1 MFHVKRMLARE
12 KVSREAVI
20 MKIEILKKYRK
31 TLDNGNTL

>member
-12 KVSREAVI
+12 EVSRETVI
-20 MKIEILKKYRK
+20 MTIEILKKYRK